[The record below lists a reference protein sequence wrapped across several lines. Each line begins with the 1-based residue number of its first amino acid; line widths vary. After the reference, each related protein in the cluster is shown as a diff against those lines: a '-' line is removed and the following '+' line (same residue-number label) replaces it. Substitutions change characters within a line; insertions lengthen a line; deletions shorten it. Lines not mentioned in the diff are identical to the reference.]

1 MTYKIVYFNIWSQ
14 VLDIM
19 LAGDHLTDEGLNR
32 IIALRKFMKL
42 GINKN
47 LQSDYPVLHST
58 EEPVYAPH
66 LEKITL
72 EWAAGFVNTDGCFT
86 LNLVKNSKYKTGY
99 RVSPTII
106 FSQNVISIND

>member
-58 EEPVYAPH
+58 EEPVYAPQ
-66 LEKITL
+66 LEK
-72 EWAAGFVNTDGCFT
+72 
-86 LNLVKNSKYKTGY
+86 
-99 RVSPTII
+99 
-106 FSQNVISIND
+106 